1 MKKIKWLALSMCFF
15 LIMASGC
22 SKSDESKSIYEE
34 VKKQH
39 TDGRAL
45 MKSFT
50 DEVQK
55 VATGKS
61 KSVKDLQETLK
72 KLEDF
77 VKASRTKT
85 DKFKGES
92 SQTAKDLLK
101 RNSELL
107 DLMEKRLVKKEF
119 PKMISILDDPTT
131 SPGEKNRQLFEWSKT
146 LGPSPTEPRKLE
158 EALKKLAQEIGAK

>member
-1 MKKIKWLALSMCFF
+1 MKKLNWLALSICLF

-45 MKSFT
+45 MKTFT

-55 VATGKS
+55 VAVGKS
-61 KSVKDLQETLK
+61 KSIKGLQDNLK

-77 VKASRTKT
+77 VRASRAKT
-85 DKFKGES
+85 GKFKGEA
-92 SQTAKDLLK
+92 SQTAKDLLQ

-107 DLMEKRLVKKEF
+107 DLMDKRLIKKEF
-119 PKMISILDDPTT
+119 PKMIEILDDPTT
-131 SPGEKNRQLFEWSKT
+131 SPNQKNRQL
-146 LGPSPTEPRKLE
+146 
-158 EALKKLAQEIGAK
+158 